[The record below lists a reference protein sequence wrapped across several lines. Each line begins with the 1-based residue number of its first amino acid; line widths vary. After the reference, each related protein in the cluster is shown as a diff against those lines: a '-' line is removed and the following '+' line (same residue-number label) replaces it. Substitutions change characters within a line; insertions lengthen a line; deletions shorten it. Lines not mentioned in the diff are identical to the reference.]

1 MRKEKSLSLPLF
13 SPGLRRA
20 IGTNIPVINASLSER
35 LAERL
40 GVHRQGEEEEDS
52 EEESHGAE
60 ERLRNNQRKC
70 QPPKKG

>member
-1 MRKEKSLSLPLF
+1 MRKEKKGFFASLF

-20 IGTNIPVINASLSER
+20 IGTNIPVVNASLSER

-60 ERLRNNQRKC
+60 KD
-70 QPPKKG
+70 